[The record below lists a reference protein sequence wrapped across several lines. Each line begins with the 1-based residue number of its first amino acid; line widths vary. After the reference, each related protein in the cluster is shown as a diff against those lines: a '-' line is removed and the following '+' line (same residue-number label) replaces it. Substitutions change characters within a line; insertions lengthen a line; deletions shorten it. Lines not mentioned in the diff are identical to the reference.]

1 MKKSILLY
9 INTLRFKM
17 IIKVKFITALII
29 TLPLNKAVM
38 GQIFKVI
45 KSKLNNKSNTWRNK
59 RNQEKANEKAVEEL
73 LAEKQ

>member
-1 MKKSILLY
+1 
-9 INTLRFKM
+9 
-17 IIKVKFITALII
+17 
-29 TLPLNKAVM
+29 M

-59 RNQEKANEKAVEEL
+59 RNQEQANEKAMEEL